1 MGLLLLSC
9 LREAATAFSWISHPM
24 PKLNEQRSAS
34 ASTYRFTR
42 LSTSLF
48 LQDLGFSKT
57 DAKPGTVV
65 ENVSL
70 ERLDG
75 SSSTLEAVMDGR
87 PTLIVFGSVSCP
99 MTFGSTTVLHR
110 LQNEF
115 GRQIKFLMLNVREAH
130 PGENFEQPQSQ
141 EVKRQHAQLL
151 AAQTHGPW
159 ETVVDSIDG
168 ELHRALAE
176 KPNAAFLLAP
186 DRTILFRSLWGADE
200 SALRKA
206 LTVLVSGS
214 PLKKTQSSAA
224 LGPLAIGFGFFAPVL
239 ARSGSRAQRE
249 LLMAAPPIAL
259 IAALASL
266 LQPLPPRH
274 RGTAALALLLI
285 AAVLLAAALA

>member
-1 MGLLLLSC
+1 M
-9 LREAATAFSWISHPM
+9 
-24 PKLNEQRSAS
+24 EQDKARA
-34 ASTYRFTR
+34 YRFTR

-48 LQDLGFSKT
+48 LQDLGFSKN
-57 DAKPGTVV
+57 DAKPGTGVS
-65 ENVSL
+65 NVSL

-75 SSSTLEAVMDGR
+75 SGSTLEAQMDGW

-99 MTFGSTTVLHR
+99 MTFGSSTVLQR

-115 GRQIKFLMLNVREAH
+115 GQQIKFLMLNVREAH
-130 PGENFEQPQSQ
+130 PGENLEQPQTQ
-141 EVKRQHAQLL
+141 DVKRRHAQLL
-151 AAQTHGPW
+151 AAQTQGSW
-159 ETVVDSIDG
+159 ETVVDAIDG
-168 ELHRALAE
+168 QLHRALAE
-176 KPNAAFLLAP
+176 KPNAAFLLAA
-186 DRTILFRSLWGADE
+186 DRTILFRALWGADE
-200 SALRKA
+200 RALRQA
-206 LTVLVSGS
+206 LTAVAKGS

-249 LLMAAPPIAL
+249 LLMAAPPVAL

-266 LQPLPPRH
+266 LQPLALRQ